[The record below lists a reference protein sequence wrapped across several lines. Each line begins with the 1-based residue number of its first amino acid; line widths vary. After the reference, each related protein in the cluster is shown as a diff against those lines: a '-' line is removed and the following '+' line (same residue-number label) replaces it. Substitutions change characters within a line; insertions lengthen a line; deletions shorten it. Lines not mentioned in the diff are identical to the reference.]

1 MAVKAA
7 VTEVSC
13 SCVIWGLYLMRLM
26 SILQEKQRKHCEPGR
41 VGTRIRTTSQ
51 TLLLQ
56 NLVFLIAHLLSIAFF
71 FFFHHSGR
79 YLQWGVSMCLILLWG
94 KKSGNAHF
102 WSCSTVNAYKYIQLV
117 CVVYHSRGSEA
128 VWDCH
133 STS

>member
-26 SILQEKQRKHCEPGR
+26 SILQEKQSKYCEPGR

-56 NLVFLIAHLLSIAFF
+56 NLVFLIAHLLSIAFLF
-71 FFFHHSGR
+71 YFIFFHHSGR
-79 YLQWGVSMCLILLWG
+79 YLQWGVNMCLILPW
-94 KKSGNAHF
+94 KKK
-102 WSCSTVNAYKYIQLV
+102 WQCSFLELF
-117 CVVYHSRGSEA
+117 HSE
-128 VWDCH
+128 CL
-133 STS
+133 